1 MRSRWSLPSF
11 ATAVTFAFL
20 IVSSLS
26 PLESAEA
33 RALAPAPGAPVAVGE
48 ISGQGY
54 VFTDAVNTPV
64 ERDGFSV
71 THFST
76 APAVARPDPGT
87 AKAIAYDQVTAR
99 GWGQSEYQCLVALWE
114 RESNWNVSAANPTSG
129 AYGIPQSL
137 PGDRMA
143 SAGADWRTNPATQIT
158 WGLEYIA
165 GRYGT
170 PCGAWQHSEAKGWY

>member
-1 MRSRWSLPSF
+1 M
-11 ATAVTFAFL
+11 VTFAFV

-33 RALAPAPGAPVAVGE
+33 RSLAPAPGTPVAAGE

-54 VFTDAVNTPV
+54 VFADAVSIPV

-76 APAVARPDPGT
+76 APAVSRPDPGT
-87 AKAIAYDQVTAR
+87 AKAIAYDQVAAR

-114 RESNWNVSAANPTSG
+114 RESNWNVSAENPTSG

-143 SAGADWRTNPATQIT
+143 SAGADWRTNPTTQIT
-158 WGLEYIA
+158 WGLDYISS
-165 GRYGT
+165 RYGT
-170 PCGAWQHSEAKGWY
+170 PCGAWQHSENSGWY